1 IKTITVDF
9 DNLEAVRAQ
18 AAEHKPRVLLAETIS
33 NPLLKVCD
41 IDACAEI
48 AHGIGAR
55 LIIDNTFASPYLCR
69 PLKHGAD
76 LLVHSATKFLG
87 GHADAMGGIAVSR
100 DEVDSPA
107 LIGVMKLVGGV
118 LSPHEAHEILRGV
131 KTLAVRMDRHCENA
145 RALADRLQGDQR
157 VGRVYFPALADDDGR
172 CVAQRILR
180 PPHAGALVAIEL
192 KDNTRAAAFQFMDA
206 LRLCVRST
214 SLGDVFTSVL
224 HPATASHR
232 DLSPARRR
240 ALGIS
245 DGLIRISVGIENVN
259 DIVADIEQALSLSQ
273 PVTEAQSHRA

>member
-1 IKTITVDF
+1 MEPMDKVFGGEIPGYVYTRHGNPTADALADAICRIEGGATACAYGSGMAALHAALLACELTPGSIVLASQDLYGATTNLLLNVFGSFGIKTITVDF

-107 LIGVMKLVGGV
+107 LI
-118 LSPHEAHEILRGV
+118 
-131 KTLAVRMDRHCENA
+131 
-145 RALADRLQGDQR
+145 
-157 VGRVYFPALADDDGR
+157 
-172 CVAQRILR
+172 
-180 PPHAGALVAIEL
+180 
-192 KDNTRAAAFQFMDA
+192 
-206 LRLCVRST
+206 
-214 SLGDVFTSVL
+214 
-224 HPATASHR
+224 
-232 DLSPARRR
+232 
-240 ALGIS
+240 
-245 DGLIRISVGIENVN
+245 
-259 DIVADIEQALSLSQ
+259 
-273 PVTEAQSHRA
+273 